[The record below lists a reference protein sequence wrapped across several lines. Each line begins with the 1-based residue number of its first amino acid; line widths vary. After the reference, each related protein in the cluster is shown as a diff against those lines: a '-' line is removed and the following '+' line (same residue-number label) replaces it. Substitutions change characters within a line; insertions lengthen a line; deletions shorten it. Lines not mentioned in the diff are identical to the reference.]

1 MYLPVAATLRRLDPA
16 VEESARALG
25 SGTAGVFFRVVL
37 PQLRLAILGG
47 GLLIGVH
54 LLAEYGA
61 FAMVRFDTFTV
72 AIFQQFQVT
81 FDGAAGSMLAGVL
94 VLLCL
99 VLLVAEATARGSIRF
114 ARIGAGAPRAA
125 TAVRLGR
132 NDNTRAVGLRRGDR
146 AGAGRAGVDDRCAGC
161 GSAAPRCGCSTTS
174 APRLAKPSG
183 WPRSP
188 RC

>member
-1 MYLPVAATLRRLDPA
+1 MR
-16 VEESARALG
+16 SG
-25 SGTAGVFFRVVL
+25 SDSAGVFFRVVL

-54 LLAEYGA
+54 LLAEFGA

-99 VLLVAEATARGSIRF
+99 ALLIAEAVARGNTRY
-114 ARIGAGAPRAA
+114 ARIGTAHRGPLLRSAWAA
-125 TAVRLGR
+125 TRYPRRRDLLALAVLALGVPVWTILR
-132 NDNTRAVGLRRGDR
+132 WLWIGGADVWALDDIANALGQTIGL
-146 AGAGRAGVDDRCAGC
+146 
-161 GSAAPRCGCSTTS
+161 AA
-174 APRLAKPSG
+174 
-183 WPRSP
+183 SP